1 MANALTLTAASFPAA
16 NVSLVLGVA
25 STSNSNGDNSAGW
38 TFANG
43 APGAGDT
50 VANAQLLV
58 GVPTTSRLYSFLSQS
73 YATQAAL
80 DNAIAAVGL
89 VVSSNSASAFRL
101 ITAAPGV
108 PTATVTTAAA
118 TGALV
123 LKIGQSVGN

>member
-1 MANALTLTAASFPAA
+1 MANALTLVAAALPTANASRILGITAA
-16 NVSLVLGVA
+16 G
-25 STSNSNGDNSAGW
+25 NSNGDSSAGYV
-38 TFANG
+38 FSNG

-58 GVPTTSRLYSFLSQS
+58 GVNAGGRLYNFLSQS
-73 YATQAAL
+73 YATQDAL

-89 VVSSNSASAFRL
+89 TVSVNGGSAFRL

-118 TGALV
+118 TGALR
-123 LKIGQSVGN
+123 LEIGQSVSN